1 MSSCIVVE
9 AFLTRTMFNVI
20 LPSAAGVDFEAFLHR
35 TAEEIIDH
43 AVCELI
49 SEVDLIVFEEKAL
62 DVTV

>member
-1 MSSCIVVE
+1 
-9 AFLTRTMFNVI
+9 MFNVI

-35 TAEEIIDH
+35 TAEEIINH